1 MTTMS
6 ENVSAT
12 GLNNSKYH
20 LNKVWNNFVK
30 EIRFNMSAVTALKT
44 HYYKERKQLYVSD
57 PNYVQI
63 FGREKIHQILAE
75 LRCVV

>member
-30 EIRFNMSAVTALKT
+30 EITGHISLGSLSGNFQEMCKL
-44 HYYKERKQLYVSD
+44 
-57 PNYVQI
+57 
-63 FGREKIHQILAE
+63 F
-75 LRCVV
+75 